1 MNDIARNERLPQL
14 VKMIRQVLAV
24 LMVGIAPTIA
34 AQGFPTKPITLVVP
48 YQAGGSSDGIA
59 RAMARL
65 VGKDLGQQ
73 VVVEN
78 KAGAEGMIG
87 SLDVMKSAPD
97 GYRILFGGAGS
108 MIVVPALRRA
118 PPFDP
123 GTQFTPISGVVDFS
137 FFLYVHPEL
146 PVKNLKEFVDYARA
160 NPGKINYATGNNQG
174 LLTFAYL
181 KKSLNLDVV
190 QVAYKGETAATADL
204 LSGRVQAMF
213 ATTAPLMHAKEGR
226 LKVLVTTLPKR
237 TPLLP
242 EVATMTESGYPE
254 FPFSPAGG
262 WLGIFGPT
270 EMNPEVVN
278 ILHRSFG
285 KALTDPEVEK
295 QLAQAG
301 LAYRAMELDQM
312 AVFVKSQRD
321 QFRNLIKDLGIP
333 MLD

>member
-1 MNDIARNERLPQL
+1 MSAIALNDRLPRI
-14 VKMIRQVLAV
+14 VKIIGRAFAFLA
-24 LMVGIAPTIA
+24 LGFAPSIY
-34 AQGFPTKPITLVVP
+34 AQSFPVKPITLVVP
-48 YQAGGSSDGIA
+48 YQAGGSSDAIA

-73 VVVEN
+73 VIVEN

-87 SLDVMKSAPD
+87 SLDVMKSTPD
-97 GYRILFGGAGS
+97 GYRIMFGGAGS
-108 MIVVPALRRA
+108 MIVVPALRRT

-123 GTQFTPISGVVDFS
+123 GTQFTPIAGVVDFS

-146 PVKNLKEFVDYARA
+146 PVKNLKEFVAYAHA

-213 ATTAPLMHAKEGR
+213 ATTAPLMQAKEGR
-226 LKVLVTTLPKR
+226 LKVLVTTLPQR

-262 WLGIFGPT
+262 WLGIFGPA
-270 EMNPEVVN
+270 EMNPDVVTV
-278 ILHRSFG
+278 LHQSFDR
-285 KALTDPEVEK
+285 ALVDPDIQK

-301 LAYRAMELDQM
+301 LSYRAMALEPM
-312 AVFVKSQRD
+312 AMFVKNQRD
-321 QFRNLIKDLGIP
+321 QFRSLIRDLGIP
-333 MLD
+333 LVD

>member
-1 MNDIARNERLPQL
+1 MNDIALSERLPHL
-14 VKMIRQVLAV
+14 VKTLRQVLAV
-24 LMVGIAPTIA
+24 LMMGVAPAIA

-59 RAMARL
+59 RAMARI

-73 VVVEN
+73 VIVEN

-97 GYRILFGGAGS
+97 GYRVLFGGAGS

-137 FFLYVHPEL
+137 FFLYAHPDL
-146 PVKNLKEFVDYARA
+146 PVKNLREFVDYAQA
-160 NPGKINYATGNNQG
+160 HPGKINYATGNNQG

-226 LKVLVTTLPKR
+226 LKVLVTTLPQR

-262 WLGIFGPT
+262 WLGIFGPA
-270 EMNPEVVN
+270 EMNPEVVK
-278 ILHRSFG
+278 ILHQSFG
-285 KALTDPEVEK
+285 KALSDPDVQK

-301 LAYRAMELDQM
+301 LSYRAMELEQM
-312 AVFVKSQRD
+312 GVFVKSQRD
-321 QFRNLIKDLGIP
+321 QFRNLIRDLGIP